1 MDPREIYNLFMVYLM
16 IHAAVYATKLR
27 FDKYSLF
34 V

>member
-1 MDPREIYNLFMVYLM
+1 MDPREIYNFFYLM